1 MGKGGLT
8 REAGLASSSQ
18 VVEGRGTDG
27 ASKETRLFWQDS
39 LGRVALTIPD
49 SIPED
54 DEDVPL
60 EEREEARTRDAI
72 VIV

>member
-1 MGKGGLT
+1 
-8 REAGLASSSQ
+8 
-18 VVEGRGTDG
+18 VEGRGTDG
-27 ASKETRLFWQDS
+27 ASKETRLLWQDS

-60 EEREEARTRDAI
+60 EEREEARTRDVI
-72 VIV
+72 VIVW